1 MWGAVHCSQ
10 KYTNRSKVLL
20 CLYIIVSVCAPITN
34 PQFVIFEWHLQLLE
48 YTAGEESF
56 FNAFLFVAFK
66 GRRRTL
72 LFVAK
77 APPYYTG
84 RKEWQYHEKRS
95 ASAFTF
101 FFPCPLFSSHETILF
116 YQYLGLSHALVFK
129 IKVKGLCNLPTSAVS
144 NTSLDHS
151 YEW

>member
-1 MWGAVHCSQ
+1 MILVSAIFWHTLFLVPTFSQAQSRKVWAVHCSQ

-20 CLYIIVSVCAPITN
+20 GLYIIVSVCAPITN
-34 PQFVIFEWHLQLLE
+34 PQFVIFEWHLQLLLE

-77 APPYYTG
+77 APLCYTTG

-101 FFPCPLFSSHETILF
+101 SFSCPLFSSHETIPF
-116 YQYLGLSHALVFK
+116 
-129 IKVKGLCNLPTSAVS
+129 LPIFRT
-144 NTSLDHS
+144 
-151 YEW
+151 